1 VLRRS
6 LLALADR
13 NDARDLVTRA
23 PISRAVVDRFIA
35 GDSELDAVRAARQLA
50 DGGLAVT
57 VDRLGEHVTE
67 RTQAEDGAAAY
78 ESLLGLLADA
88 GLADRCEVSLKLS
101 AVGQGLPDGEALST
115 DLAHRVCEAAAAAGT
130 TVTLDME
137 DHTTTDATL
146 ATAAQLWADHPRTG
160 VVLQAMLHRTE
171 ADCRDLAGRD
181 VRVRLC
187 KGAYDEPSAVAY
199 TDRRAIDRA
208 YVRCLALLMAGR
220 SFPMVATHDP
230 RLIEVAAALAIR
242 HRRQQGGYE
251 FQMLYGVRAQ
261 AQQQLADEG
270 ETVRV
275 YLPYGDDWWGY
286 MVRRMAEKPA
296 NLGLF
301 LRAVLNG

>member
-1 VLRRS
+1 
-6 LLALADR
+6 
-13 NDARDLVTRA
+13 
-23 PISRAVVDRFIA
+23 
-35 GDSELDAVRAARQLA
+35 
-50 DGGLAVT
+50 
-57 VDRLGEHVTE
+57 
-67 RTQAEDGAAAY
+67 
-78 ESLLGLLADA
+78 
-88 GLADRCEVSLKLS
+88 
-101 AVGQGLPDGEALST
+101 
-115 DLAHRVCEAAAAAGT
+115 
-130 TVTLDME
+130 VTLDME

-160 VVLQAMLHRTE
+160 VVLRAMLHRTE